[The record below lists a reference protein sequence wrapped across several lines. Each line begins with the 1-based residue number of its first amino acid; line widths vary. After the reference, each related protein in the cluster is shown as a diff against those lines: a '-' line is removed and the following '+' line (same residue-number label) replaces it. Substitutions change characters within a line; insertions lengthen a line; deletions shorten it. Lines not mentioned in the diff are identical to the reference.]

1 MAVDGVAALAIG
13 KTYDVLKVKLKKEEA
28 GLLILIFVPL
38 VSALVPVLAF
48 SASLALIVVSVILW
62 GIVMGAH
69 ETIMKAAV
77 ADLTSVRKRGTGYGI
92 FNTGY
97 GLAMLLGGTTMGL
110 LYDRSIPLMVLAAS
124 AVQFLSLP
132 VFFAM
137 KDELEKAK

>member
-1 MAVDGVAALAIG
+1 V
-13 KTYDVLKVKLKKEEA
+13 
-28 GLLILIFVPL
+28 
-38 VSALVPVLAF
+38 
-48 SASLALIVVSVILW
+48 LW

-69 ETIMKAAV
+69 ETIMKAGI

-97 GLAMLLGGTTMGL
+97 GIAMLIGGAGMGF

-124 AVQFLSLP
+124 TVQFLSLP

-137 KDELEKAK
+137 KKELERK

>member
-1 MAVDGVAALAIG
+1 MAFIM
-13 KTYDVLKVKLKKEEA
+13 
-28 GLLILIFVPL
+28 
-38 VSALVPVLAF
+38 
-48 SASLALIVVSVILW
+48 VSVILW
-62 GIVMGAH
+62 GIIMGAH

-92 FNTGY
+92 FNMSY
-97 GLAMLLGGTTMGL
+97 GVAMLVGGTTMGF

-137 KDELEKAK
+137 KGELEKGK